1 MGLCVCVLVCHCM
14 FLHIMGVR
22 WWARGCFL
30 GTEGLHCFA
39 FQRRRRGAKGQQQ
52 ILSSSDVSI
61 ADRIS
66 SPLQVTTI
74 FFLMLHH
81 TCLSSL
87 PFALSSS
94 HTCACNES
102 CWLQEIYAY
111 RCLIQYK
118 PCWFVF
124 VCLQTLVHPLPLKM
138 KVRGGRIEGQVPGM
152 EKSEG
157 GRAIHLH
164 RHGEGTEMH
173 P

>member
-1 MGLCVCVLVCHCM
+1 MHLKLSAVKHRPGGRNDSHSPPKPRRSDASESGEVWFFNMDLCACQKGLCEKTCRLCWNNTMNWCYGFCISYLMSLFCSLQRWGGRVQVMGLCVCVLVCHCM

-74 FFLMLHH
+74 FF
-81 TCLSSL
+81 
-87 PFALSSS
+87 
-94 HTCACNES
+94 
-102 CWLQEIYAY
+102 
-111 RCLIQYK
+111 
-118 PCWFVF
+118 
-124 VCLQTLVHPLPLKM
+124 
-138 KVRGGRIEGQVPGM
+138 
-152 EKSEG
+152 
-157 GRAIHLH
+157 
-164 RHGEGTEMH
+164 
-173 P
+173 